1 MKRTNDKNQPSEN
14 SILEAM
20 QQNWLHARHLEN
32 QRLTFTNLYA
42 AIVAAVLAFMGQNG
56 IDKNVYLVWFLLI
69 FSIFGLMVVLK
80 TNHEYGHHMRS
91 KISGDASI
99 RGRVRFSDCVS
110 QRQIYLENNQSTICI
125 SRILYFD
132 FLHVDLF
139 VAYKI
144 IIILLVVS

>member
-80 TNHEYGHHMRS
+80 TNHEYGHHMQSVQKSAGMLRLGDES
-91 KISGDASI
+91 GFPTAYRKGKSIWKII
-99 RGRVRFSDCVS
+99 RVRYAFLGFYILTSFMW
-110 QRQIYLENNQSTICI
+110 IYL
-125 SRILYFD
+125 
-132 FLHVDLF
+132 
-139 VAYKI
+139 
-144 IIILLVVS
+144 LLTR